1 MVVLC
6 SISDL
11 GKYKRSNRD
20 VTFAIVR
27 YMDSAIDGIQ
37 QFSRLAPSADLFAF
51 TQANQDT
58 EGFWFLYHAMYQK
71 ELVSNEKQVGLAL
84 VEDLVRTGV
93 EVNLVCY
100 CKDSTKCHREDV
112 YHALLN
118 RGVACELY

>member
-6 SISDL
+6 AISDL

-51 TQANQDT
+51 TQANKDT
-58 EGFWFLYHAMYQK
+58 EGFWSLYHAMYQK
-71 ELVSNEKQVGLAL
+71 ELVSNEKHVRLAL
-84 VEDLVRTGV
+84 LQDLVRTGV
-93 EVNLVCY
+93 ELNLVCY
-100 CKDSTKCHREDV
+100 CKHSTK
-112 YHALLN
+112 YH
-118 RGVACELY
+118 

>member
-1 MVVLC
+1 
-6 SISDL
+6 
-11 GKYKRSNRD
+11 
-20 VTFAIVR
+20 
-27 YMDSAIDGIQ
+27 MDSAIDGIQ
-37 QFSRLAPSADLFAF
+37 QFSHLAPSADLFAF
-51 TQANQDT
+51 TQANKDT
-58 EGFWFLYHAMYQK
+58 EGFLSLYHAMYQK